1 MSGTLRT
8 VLSARA
14 ADVIGRRAERAALLE
29 LIERDRPLVVAVH
42 GIAGIG
48 KSALLAAFAE
58 DARARG
64 GAVVSMDCGGIE
76 PTERG
81 FLVALDHAIGKPAI
95 GGPAIGGQAIGGQ
108 AIGKPAIGGPA
119 IGGVG
124 AQPALGSTP
133 ITSVAEAAAAL
144 AGRGDRV
151 VLILDTYE
159 QLRLLD
165 TWLRQELVPGLHD
178 NTRLALA
185 GRQPPGAAWI
195 SDFGDLLATVPLA
208 NLAAPDAVALLRRD
222 GLSGADATRVTR
234 FTHGHPLALRL
245 AASTRGARPDL
256 TVPDAA
262 IATVIT
268 ELARVY
274 LSGLDQRTRAVLD
287 AACTLRRPTLSL
299 LGALLPE
306 LAPRDAYDVLL
317 PLPFVDFGPDGL
329 VLHETVRE
337 VVAAL
342 LRVNDPPAYRAHKI
356 AAWRQ
361 LRRELRTAPPAD
373 LWRYTADLLYLIEN
387 PAVREAFFPTTGQRY
402 AVEPARPADEAR
414 ITAIAGAH
422 QSAGAVS
429 VMRSWWVALPSAFR
443 VARDSDG
450 SPAAFQCV
458 CEATSVPAWLLAADP
473 VATRWREHL
482 RANPVPRGQQVLFL
496 RHMLAA
502 DGGEAT
508 TPAYAALILDLKR
521 RYLEMRPR
529 LRRIYSVAAD
539 PAAALFQ
546 FAPLG
551 FARLPD
557 GAADI
562 GGATYHALYNDFGPS
577 SIDGWLTDLA
587 AREMLIADDALL
599 DPDRRQLNLDGARAD
614 LTKLEFEVLQ
624 YLYEHQGRVVG
635 RVALLRDVW
644 GYDWTGGSNVVE
656 VVISAL
662 RRKLGDN
669 ATSLQTV
676 RGAGY
681 RFSAPS

>member
-1 MSGTLRT
+1 M
-8 VLSARA
+8 
-14 ADVIGRRAERAALLE
+14 LLE
-29 LIERDRPLVVAVH
+29 LVEQNRPLVVAVH

-48 KSALLAAFAE
+48 KSALLAAFAQ
-58 DARARG
+58 DARCRG
-64 GAVVSMDCGGIE
+64 AAVVRLDCGGFE

-81 FLVALDHAIGKPAI
+81 FLAALDRA
-95 GGPAIGGQAIGGQ
+95 
-108 AIGKPAIGGPA
+108 
-119 IGGVG
+119 VG
-124 AQPALGSTP
+124 APAAGLGIEVPQIARLEAQAPAGSRP

-144 AGRGDRV
+144 SGLGDRV
-151 VLILDTYE
+151 VLVLDTYE

-165 TWLRQELVPGLHD
+165 TWLRQELVPALRD

-185 GRQPPGAAWI
+185 GREQPGAAWI
-195 SDFGDLLATVPLA
+195 SDFGNLLATVPLA
-208 NLAAPDAVALLRRD
+208 NLSAADAVELLRRE

-245 AASTRGARPDL
+245 AASARGARPDL

-262 IATVIT
+262 IATVVT

-274 LSGLDQRTRAVLD
+274 LSGLDQPTRAVLA

-299 LGALLPE
+299 LGALLPDV
-306 LAPRDAYDVLL
+306 LPQDAYDMLTR
-317 PLPFVDFGPDGL
+317 LPFVEFGPDGL

-342 LRVNDPPAYRAHKI
+342 VRVNDPHRYRGHKI

-361 LRRELRTAPPAD
+361 LRRELRTAPSTD

-387 PAVREAFFPTTGQRY
+387 PAVREAFFPTAGQRY

-414 ITAIAGAH
+414 ITAIAHAH
-422 QSAGAVS
+422 QSGGAVTT
-429 VMRSWWVALPSAFR
+429 MLSWWVALPSAFR
-443 VARDSDG
+443 VARDFDG
-450 SPAAFQCV
+450 SAAAYQCL

-473 VATRWREHL
+473 VAATWREHL

-508 TPAYAALILDLKR
+508 TPAHAALILDLKR
-521 RYLEMRPR
+521 RYLEMRPN

-539 PAAALFQ
+539 PAAALAQ

-551 FARLPD
+551 FALLPN
-557 GAADI
+557 GAAEI
-562 GGATYHALYNDFGPS
+562 GGTMYHALYNDFGPS
-577 SIDGWLTDLA
+577 SIDGWLTDIA
-587 AREMLIADDALL
+587 AREILIDDDALL
-599 DPDRRQLNLDGARAD
+599 DSDRRQLILDGNRVD
-614 LTKLEFEVLQ
+614 LTKLEFDVLQ
-624 YLYEHQGRVVG
+624 YLHEREGRVVG
-635 RVALLRDVW
+635 RAALLRDVW
-644 GYDWTGGSNVVE
+644 GYHWSGGSNVVE

-662 RRKLGDN
+662 RRKLGN
-669 ATSLQTV
+669 SAGSLKTV

-681 RFSAPS
+681 RFTAPP

>member
-1 MSGTLRT
+1 MSGTLRS
-8 VLSARA
+8 LLGARTA
-14 ADVIGRRAERAALLE
+14 AVVGRQAERALL
-29 LIERDRPLVVAVH
+29 LDLAGRDRPLVVAVH

-58 DARARG
+58 DARAHG
-64 GAVVSMDCGGIE
+64 AAVVSLDCGGIE

-81 FLVALDHAIGKPAI
+81 FLAALDRAMEPPADAR
-95 GGPAIGGQAIGGQ
+95 PM
-108 AIGKPAIGGPA
+108 
-119 IGGVG
+119 
-124 AQPALGSTP
+124 T
-133 ITSVAEAAAAL
+133 TVAEAAAAL
-144 AGRGDRV
+144 SARGDRV
-151 VLILDTYE
+151 VLVLDTYE

-165 TWLRQELVPGLHD
+165 TWLRQDLVPGLRD

-185 GRQPPGAAWI
+185 GREPPGAAWI

-208 NLAAPDAVALLRRD
+208 NLDAADAAALLRRE
-222 GLSGADATRVTR
+222 GLSGADAARITR

-245 AASTRGARPDL
+245 AASTRGARPEL

-262 IATVIT
+262 IATVVT

-274 LSGLDQRTRAVLD
+274 LAGLDQPTRAVLD
-287 AACTLRRPTLSL
+287 AVCTLRRPTLSL

-306 LAPRDAYDVLL
+306 VPPHDAYEMLR
-317 PLPFVDFGPDGL
+317 PLPFVQFGPDGL

-387 PAVREAFFPTTGQRY
+387 PAVREAFFPTANQPY
-402 AVEPARPADEAR
+402 AVEPARPADESRIVDIAR
-414 ITAIAGAH
+414 AH
-422 QSAGAVS
+422 QPAAAVT
-429 VMRSWWVALPSAFR
+429 VMRSWWEAMPSGFR
-443 VARDSDG
+443 VARDADG

-458 CEATSVPAWLLAADP
+458 CEATSVPARLLAADP
-473 VATRWREHL
+473 VAAIWREHL
-482 RANPVPRGQQVLFL
+482 RAHPVPRGQQVLFL

-508 TPAYAALILDLKR
+508 TSAHAALILDLKR
-521 RYLEMRPR
+521 SYLEMRPR

-539 PAAALFQ
+539 PAAALAQ

-557 GAADI
+557 GAAEI
-562 GGATYHALYNDFGPS
+562 GGTTYHALYNDFGPS
-577 SIDGWLTDLA
+577 SIDGWLTDVA
-587 AREMLIADDALL
+587 AREMLIDDDALL
-599 DPDRRQLNLDGARAD
+599 DPDRRQLILDGARAD
-614 LTKLEFEVLQ
+614 LTKLEFDVLQ
-624 YLYEHQGRVVG
+624 YLYEREGRVVG
-635 RVALLRDVW
+635 RAALLRDVW
-644 GYDWTGGSNVVE
+644 GYDWSGGSNVVE

-662 RRKLGDN
+662 RRKLGDR
-669 ATSLQTV
+669 AGSLQTV

-681 RFSAPS
+681 RFTAP

>member
-8 VLSARA
+8 LLGARA
-14 ADVIGRRAERAALLE
+14 AAVVGRQAERAVLLD
-29 LIERDRPLVVAVH
+29 LAERDRPLVVAVH

-58 DARARG
+58 DARAH
-64 GAVVSMDCGGIE
+64 GAAIVSLDCGGIE

-81 FLVALDHAIGKPAI
+81 FLAALDRAIG
-95 GGPAIGGQAIGGQ
+95 
-108 AIGKPAIGGPA
+108 
-119 IGGVG
+119 
-124 AQPALGSTP
+124 ALRAEPPGRRRPMAT
-133 ITSVAEAAAAL
+133 VAEAGAAL
-144 AGRGDRV
+144 GGLGDRV
-151 VLILDTYE
+151 VLVLDTYE

-165 TWLRQELVPGLHD
+165 TWLRQELVPGLRD

-185 GRQPPGAAWI
+185 GREPPVAAWI
-195 SDFGDLLATVPLA
+195 SDFGDLLTMLPLA
-208 NLAAPDAVALLRRD
+208 NLAAADAGALLRRE
-222 GLSGADATRVTR
+222 GLSGADAARVAR

-245 AASTRGARPDL
+245 AASARAARPDL

-262 IATVIT
+262 VATVVT
-268 ELARVY
+268 ELAQVY
-274 LSGLDQRTRAVLD
+274 LSGLDQPTRAVLD

-299 LGALLPE
+299 LGALLPDV
-306 LAPRDAYDVLL
+306 PPHDAYDMLR
-317 PLPFVDFGPDGL
+317 PLPFVEFGPDGL
-329 VLHETVRE
+329 VLHDTVRE

-342 LRVNDPPAYRAHKI
+342 LRVNDPPAYRAHRI

-387 PAVREAFFPTTGQRY
+387 PAVREAFFPTASHRY
-402 AVEPARPADEAR
+402 AVEPARPADEAQ
-414 ITAIAGAH
+414 ITAIARAH
-422 QSAGAVS
+422 QPAGAVTM
-429 VMRSWWVALPSAFR
+429 MRSWWDTMPSAFR
-443 VARDSDG
+443 VARDPDG
-450 SPAAFQCV
+450 SPAAFQCL
-458 CEATSVPAWLLAADP
+458 CEATSVPARLLAADP
-473 VATRWREHL
+473 VAATWREHL

-508 TPAYAALILDLKR
+508 TPAHAALILDLKR

-529 LRRIYSVAAD
+529 LRRIYSLAAD
-539 PAAALFQ
+539 PAAALSQ

-557 GAADI
+557 GTAEI
-562 GGATYHALYNDFGPS
+562 GGTTYHALYNDFGPS

-587 AREMLIADDALL
+587 AREMLIDDDALL
-599 DPDRRQLNLDGARAD
+599 DPDRRQLILDGTRAD
-614 LTKLEFEVLQ
+614 LTKLEFDVLQ
-624 YLYEHQGRVVG
+624 YLHERDGRVVG
-635 RVALLRDVW
+635 RAALLRDVW
-644 GYDWTGGSNVVE
+644 GYDWSGGSNVVE

-662 RRKLGDN
+662 RRKLGDS
-669 ATSLQTV
+669 AGSLQTV

-681 RFSAPS
+681 RFTAPP